1 MRLRAV
7 ATVVLAT
14 SLALPAHDA
23 AASSTAASL
32 QTAAVVAHARPFG
45 AGYDG
50 VAQAVRQT
58 VIGAQVTGAVVAL
71 DVKAGD
77 SVKAGQVLL
86 RLDARSAEH
95 AAAASAAQVRAA
107 QATREALTRDYER
120 QKQLFEKRYIS
131 QAALDRAEEQYKAA
145 AAQASAQMA
154 QAMAART
161 ESEFYIVR
169 APYSGV
175 VSNVAVVLGD
185 MAMPGRALLTIYDP
199 GAMRVSVPV
208 PQTIAARLRDADAA
222 AIDLPS
228 ASSGPVKP
236 VAAQLL
242 PALDAA
248 THTQELRLDLPVGL
262 AVRPGAFARVWLR
275 GSADSDMR
283 LWIPIS
289 AVVRRAEVMAVY
301 VVRDDGRPLLR
312 QVRLGPAA
320 GDRVE
325 VLTGLSVGERVAL
338 DPQAAARLP

>member
-1 MRLRAV
+1 M
-7 ATVVLAT
+7 
-14 SLALPAHDA
+14 
-23 AASSTAASL
+23 
-32 QTAAVVAHARPFG
+32 
-45 AGYDG
+45 
-50 VAQAVRQT
+50 
-58 VIGAQVTGAVVAL
+58 GAQVTGAIVAL
-71 DVKAGD
+71 DIKAGD

-95 AAAASAAQVRAA
+95 LVAASAAQVRAA
-107 QATREALTRDYER
+107 QATQEAVTRDYER

-145 AAQASAQMA
+145 AAQAAAQMA

-161 ESEFYIVR
+161 ESEFYTVR
-169 APYSGV
+169 APYAGV

-199 GAMRVSVPV
+199 GAMRVSVPI

-222 AIDLPS
+222 QIDLPS
-228 ASSGPVKP
+228 VVSGSVKP
-236 VAAQLL
+236 VATQLL
-242 PALDAA
+242 PTLDAA
-248 THTQELRLDLPVGL
+248 THTQELRLDLPADL
-262 AVRPGAFARVWLR
+262 AVRPGTFARVWLS
-275 GSADSDMR
+275 GLTGPDTR

-301 VVRDDGRPLLR
+301 VVGNEGRPLLR

-320 GDRVE
+320 GDRIE

-338 DPQAAARLP
+338 DPQAAARMP